1 MGDKVGDAVQ
11 VGRSVLLGSGV
22 HEGRKVGLLVAGTK
36 PDFVGVIVMVAVLL
50 GTGLD
55 VSVFVGIS
63 VSVAGTGRKS
73 LKLHPIT
80 ESSKKNKT
88 KPPHKFRFDCTVKG
102 FIVSLYFLLHQSQ
115 RSRIIKARKLKNR

>member
-1 MGDKVGDAVQ
+1 MGDKVGEAVQ

-36 PDFVGVIVMVAVLL
+36 PDFVGVNVMVGVLL

-55 VSVFVGIS
+55 VSVFVGMG
-63 VSVAGTGRKS
+63 VFVGAAGWKS
-73 LKLHPIT
+73 LTLHPIT

-88 KPPHKFRFDCTVKG
+88 KPPHKFRFDCTVKW

-115 RSRIIKARKLKNR
+115 RPRITKARKLKNR